1 MSVLF
6 IANVGN
12 RDVQISGRSDL
23 PREARL
29 LGQQLLDEW
38 PAVADSLEL
47 PILVKALQWVAKKHG
62 APADR
67 VVLVASDQQ
76 DEKYRLSDTIL
87 LAEVIA
93 RLLREHE
100 KWNSLAKPEAIS
112 IVRADQSP
120 ADYDYM
126 LHVYG
131 TLMKQVAAE
140 QIYDQVYLAV
150 SGGTP
155 AMASMLM
162 FQGIRAFGERAL
174 PLYVTPHHAMPI
186 SLDIGQKLTLD
197 ALIEDLGRNVKDFQY
212 RAALSL
218 LTKARCKL
226 LLREWSRV
234 KLEALTAVLRYATQ
248 RFNFNFEEAEKA
260 IFGADRGLP
269 APFATRIHRLADDL
283 RARDE
288 VWLMRE
294 EIYGAELDFYLGAY
308 KDGLN
313 NVFAFREELLRQ
325 LAVRHGAHL
334 IETEKGDMLAE
345 AWLKREPDL
354 EEYLRS
360 KNINPKRTATT
371 YVFEHILG
379 FRAETMPDLAEFL
392 DEITELKKLA
402 DLRNKATHQHAGVS
416 QSTLVDA
423 FGGEIG
429 ALLQHM
435 WALYNRFTGEDKPAA
450 NPYDAINALILDLI
464 QAAP

>member
-12 RDVQISGRSDL
+12 RDVHVPARSDL

-62 APADR
+62 APVDR

-93 RLLREHE
+93 RLLREHD
-100 KWNSLAKPEAIS
+100 KWNHLAKAEAIS
-112 IVRADQSP
+112 IVRAEQSP

-126 LHVYG
+126 LHVYE
-131 TLMKQVAAE
+131 TLTKEVAAE
-140 QIYDQVYLAV
+140 GTYDQVYLAV

-197 ALIEDLGRNVKDFQY
+197 ALVEDLERNVKDFQY

-218 LTKARCKL
+218 TKARRKL
-226 LLREWSRV
+226 LLREWTPE
-234 KLEALTAVLRYATQ
+234 KYDALTAVLRYATQ

-269 APFATRIHRLADDL
+269 PQFASRIHALADEL
-283 RARDE
+283 QARDE
-288 VWLMRE
+288 MWLMGE
-294 EIYGAELDFYLGAY
+294 EIYGAELDFYLGAH
-308 KDGLN
+308 KDALN

-325 LAVRHGAHL
+325 LAIRHGARL
-334 IETEKGDMLAE
+334 IETPKGDELDRD
-345 AWLKREPDL
+345 WLQTEPKL
-354 EEYLRS
+354 EKYLRS
-360 KNINPKRTATT
+360 KNINPERTATT
-371 YVFEHILG
+371 YVFEHILA
-379 FRAETMPDLAEFL
+379 FRTETILDLQGFL
-392 DEITELKKLA
+392 DEIQKLKTLA
-402 DLRNKATHQHAGVS
+402 DLRNKSTHRHAGVS
-416 QSTLVDA
+416 KASIENA
-423 FGGEIG
+423 FGGEIS

-435 WALYNRFTGEDKPAA
+435 WALYNRFTGTDKPTA

-464 QAAP
+464 QAAS

>member
-12 RDVQISGRSDL
+12 RDVQVPGRTDL

-38 PAVADSLEL
+38 SAVADSLEL
-47 PILVKALQWVAKKHG
+47 PILVKALQCVVRKHSG
-62 APADR
+62 PVDR

-93 RLLREHE
+93 RLLREH
-100 KWNSLAKPEAIS
+100 KRWNSLAKPEAIS
-112 IVRADQSP
+112 IVRAEQSP

-126 LHVYG
+126 LHVYE
-131 TLMKQVAAE
+131 TLTKQVAAE

-197 ALIEDLGRNVKDFQY
+197 ALIEDLERNVKDFQY

-218 LTKARCKL
+218 TKARRKL
-226 LLREWSRV
+226 LLREWAPE

-248 RFNFNFEEAEKA
+248 RFNFDFTAAEKA

-269 APFATRIHRLADDL
+269 APFVTRIHLLADDL
-283 RARDE
+283 QARDE

-308 KDGLN
+308 KDALN

-345 AWLKREPDL
+345 DWLKSEPDL
-354 EEYLRS
+354 KKYLRS
-360 KNINPKRTATT
+360 RSINPKRTATT
-371 YVFEHILG
+371 YVFEHILC

-423 FGGEIG
+423 FGGEIST
-429 ALLQHM
+429 LLQHM
-435 WALYNRFTGEDKPAA
+435 WALFNLFTGKDRPAA
-450 NPYDAINALILDLI
+450 NPYDAINALIL
-464 QAAP
+464 A

>member
-12 RDVQISGRSDL
+12 RDVQVPGGTDL

-47 PILVKALQWVAKKHG
+47 PILVKALQWVVKKHG
-62 APADR
+62 APVDR

-76 DEKYRLSDTIL
+76 DEKYRPSDTIL

-93 RLLREHE
+93 RLLREHD
-100 KWNSLAKPEAIS
+100 KWNHLAKAEAIS
-112 IVRADQSP
+112 IVRAEQSP

-126 LHVYG
+126 LHVYE
-131 TLMKQVAAE
+131 TLTKEVAAE
-140 QIYDQVYLAV
+140 GTYDQVYLAV

-174 PLYVTPHHAMPI
+174 PLYVTPHRAMPI
-186 SLDIGQKLTLD
+186 SLDIGRKLTLD
-197 ALIEDLGRNVKDFQY
+197 ALVEDLERNVKDFQY

-218 LTKARCKL
+218 VKARRKL
-226 LLREWSRV
+226 LAQEW
-234 KLEALTAVLRYATQ
+234 KHEKYDALVAVLSYATQ

-269 APFATRIHRLADDL
+269 APFATRIHELADDL
-283 RARDE
+283 QARDE

-294 EIYGAELDFYLGAY
+294 EIYGAELDFFLGAY
-308 KDGLN
+308 KDALN

-325 LAVRHGAHL
+325 LVVRHGAHL

-345 AWLKREPDL
+345 DWLKREPGL
-354 EEYLRS
+354 EEYLKS
-360 KNINPKRTATT
+360 KNIIPKRTATT
-371 YVFEHILG
+371 YVFEHILR
-379 FRAETMPDLAEFL
+379 FKAETMPDLAEFL

-423 FGGEIG
+423 FGGEIS

-435 WALYNRFTGEDKPAA
+435 WALYNRFTGTDKPAA
-450 NPYDAINALILDLI
+450 NPYDAINTLILDLI